1 MKAKQ
6 SKWSECKVNFR
17 HGAITHKVNRK
28 TGCKFSD
35 GSTNWEERRAC
46 VCWKC
51 FSLNRPQ
58 KWWQREM
65 ERDGEMMA
73 SHRVSGEFRH
83 QWGWTDHKNTP
94 ARTLHKACSIRC
106 YWPRWRLQVES
117 VDLTTFFLLYACC
130 SSLCWFF
137 CVGKKYIFKP
147 H

>member
-1 MKAKQ
+1 MKAKR

-17 HGAITHKVNRK
+17 HGANTHKVNRK

-65 ERDGEMMA
+65 ERDAGNDGELQSLWWVQA
-73 SHRVSGEFRH
+73 SVRLNWSQKTRPPAC
-83 QWGWTDHKNTP
+83 TP
-94 ARTLHKACSIRC
+94 HKACSIRC
-106 YWPRWRLQVES
+106 YWPRWRLQAEC
-117 VDLTTFFLLYACC
+117 VDLTTFFLSCACC
-130 SSLCWFF
+130 SFLCWFF
-137 CVGKKYIFKP
+137 CVGKIYI
-147 H
+147 